1 MRFVQKKMEGGS
13 FEEAAAAEA
22 RLPAIS
28 KRQRR
33 IAQQ

>member
-13 FEEAAAAEA
+13 FEEAAKEA